1 MCAIKAES
9 KLTNRNRIDNQASSL
24 LQNINVITNLLIM
37 RTIFLSEYKTY
48 ITLNKTVF
56 ISILMF

>member
-37 RTIFLSEYKTY
+37 RTIFLSEYKTN

-56 ISILMF
+56 IWILMF